1 MDNNKK
7 MEYDMLIAQIQDN
20 ISIKKELQQ
29 CSIHLEDEITNGE
42 ELLKALND
50 IKQAC
55 NKLDEEIYQ
64 LFDKLMLIR

>member
-1 MDNNKK
+1 
-7 MEYDMLIAQIQDN
+7 MLIAQIQDN